1 MSRGSGG
8 LIGAPADAL
17 AVAPVA
23 DATAGLHCS
32 FSVQCSRAAAACY
45 TLPWASQCPPPQR
58 LTDSQAVKQA
68 GRQAGYLWTPMV
80 DAAAATA
87 TATDND

>member
-45 TLPWASQCPPPQR
+45 PFPWASQSPKAQR
-58 LTDSQAVKQA
+58 LTDSQALKQA

-80 DAAAATA
+80 DASAVTA
-87 TATDND
+87 TTQEY